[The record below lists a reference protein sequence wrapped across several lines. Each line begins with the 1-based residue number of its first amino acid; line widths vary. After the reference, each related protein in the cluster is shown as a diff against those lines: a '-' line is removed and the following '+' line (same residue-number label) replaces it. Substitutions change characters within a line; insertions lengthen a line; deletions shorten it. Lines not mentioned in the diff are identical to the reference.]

1 MTHATLT
8 FDTLQYAKKLK
19 KAGFTEQQAEVQAEV
34 MREQNDAINKW
45 VDNSLATKRDIE
57 LIRHDLE
64 VMSYKITYKLTI
76 RLGSM
81 IAGAVVILGVLM
93 PLMLKFVNH

>member
-76 RLGSM
+76 RLGCM
-81 IAGAVVILGVLM
+81 ITGAVVILGVLM